1 MAVGYWL
8 LAFPTA
14 NRQPPTAIT
23 MKIIIINGPN
33 LNLLGKREPHIY
45 GRQSFEEY
53 FLKLQEDYPHI
64 ILHYFQSNSEG
75 KIIDKLHEV
84 GFSYDG
90 VILNAGAYT
99 HTSIAIADAIAA
111 IRTPVIEVHISN
123 VYEREAFRHHSYLS
137 PVCRGLVVG
146 LGLKGYE
153 LAIRFFLE

>member
-1 MAVGYWL
+1 
-8 LAFPTA
+8 
-14 NRQPPTAIT
+14 

-137 PVCRGLVVG
+137 PVCQGLVVG